1 MCDRLRKNDSLE
13 RNFDSTFPLSDA
25 APRPYLGHGGEPM
38 ILLVEIC
45 VHPIV
50 DGSNRYKL
58 LSTSAET
65 DVVKQ
70 LSRIQYETIDND
82 TTRKIILPL
91 FVSHPPKTYSLLFTE
106 ANPKLSIGTGNVP
119 STNSSG
125 PSQLRHFADSRK
137 PKFQPQNEKIT
148 NVHLIFDFFGSG
160 RKHRD
165 TATPSAPN
173 VQRAVVGL
181 GTSQSKDGQTALKN
195 SFFLDLIADKLEG

>member
-70 LSRIQYETIDND
+70 LSRIQSETIDNGTKRKSTFSSNHP
-82 TTRKIILPL
+82 TTVCVPSSKNIQLAIHG
-91 FVSHPPKTYSLLFTE
+91 SEPKTVDRDWQRPFYE
-106 ANPKLSIGTGNVP
+106 
-119 STNSSG
+119 
-125 PSQLRHFADSRK
+125 
-137 PKFQPQNEKIT
+137 
-148 NVHLIFDFFGSG
+148 FFWS
-160 RKHRD
+160 
-165 TATPSAPN
+165 
-173 VQRAVVGL
+173 
-181 GTSQSKDGQTALKN
+181 
-195 SFFLDLIADKLEG
+195 

>member
-1 MCDRLRKNDSLE
+1 M
-13 RNFDSTFPLSDA
+13 
-25 APRPYLGHGGEPM
+25 APKE
-38 ILLVEIC
+38 
-45 VHPIV
+45 
-50 DGSNRYKL
+50 NL
-58 LSTSAET
+58 LS
-65 DVVKQ
+65 VQ
-70 LSRIQYETIDND
+70 
-82 TTRKIILPL
+82 IILPL

-173 VQRAVVGL
+173 VQRSRCRAVVGL
-181 GTSQSKDGQTALKN
+181 GTGWTSQSKDGQTALKN